1 LEKIGDIMT
10 NKKNKRR
17 KLMEKYAKEIKSYK
31 PLPEKF
37 PDNVQK
43 VELSGEDKKE
53 SSILKYK

>member
-1 LEKIGDIMT
+1 MT